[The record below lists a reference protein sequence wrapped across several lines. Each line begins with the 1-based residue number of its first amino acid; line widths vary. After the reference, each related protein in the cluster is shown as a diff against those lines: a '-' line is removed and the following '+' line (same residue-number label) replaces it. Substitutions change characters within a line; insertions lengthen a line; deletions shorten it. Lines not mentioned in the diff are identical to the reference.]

1 MKIFIL
7 ITVAAVLAMPGCTQ
21 RENNPAPKMAVNR
34 AWLDSIIT
42 TSDSSYAKAYKKG
55 YFDSAFYYINKKDS
69 SVCQL
74 MKDSTQHI
82 RQVII
87 ARKNVRSFFAAYYA
101 NGQLQADLPLDAF
114 GQYHGKSA
122 YYFANGRTESTGNYN
137 HGIKTGPWKYF
148 DEKGKLV
155 STDTYDDNGQAIKK

>member
-7 ITVAAVLAMPGCTQ
+7 IIVAAVLAIPGCTQ
-21 RENNPAPKMAVNR
+21 RENKPAQKMTVNR
-34 AWLDSIIT
+34 AWLDSILT
-42 TSDSSYAKAYKKG
+42 TSDSSYAKAYKRG
-55 YFDSAFYYINKKDS
+55 HFDSAFYYINKKDS

-74 MKDSTQHI
+74 MKDPSRNI

-101 NGQLQADLPLDAF
+101 NGQLQANLPLDAF
-114 GQYHGKSA
+114 GQYHGRA
-122 YYFANGRTESTGNYN
+122 TYYFANGGTESTGNYE
-137 HGIKTGPWKYF
+137 HGIKTGTWKYF

-155 STDTYDDNGQAIKK
+155 STDTYDDNGQVVK